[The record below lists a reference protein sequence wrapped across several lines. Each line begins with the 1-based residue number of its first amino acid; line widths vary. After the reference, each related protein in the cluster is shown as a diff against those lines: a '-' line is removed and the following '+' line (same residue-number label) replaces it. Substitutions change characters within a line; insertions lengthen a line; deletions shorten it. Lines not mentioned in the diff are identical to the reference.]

1 MTHSI
6 LDALRERVLL
16 CDGGTGSRVQAMP
29 LDVERDYWGQE
40 NCTEILNLSRPDI
53 VRELARGYFQSGSDI
68 VQTNSF
74 GGSPITLGEFG
85 LSERAREINRLAG
98 EAGAR
103 GGGGVYRWAHA
114 VRDRQRGARHQ
125 AADAGQCRLR
135 HAGSR
140 TRGTMPRPAGWRRGR
155 YI

>member
-16 CDGGTGSRVQAMP
+16 CDGGTGSRVQVMP
-29 LDVERDYWGQE
+29 LDIERDYWGQE

-53 VRELARGYFQSGSDI
+53 VRELARGYFEAGSDI

-85 LSERAREINRLAG
+85 LSERAARNQPARG
-98 EAGAR
+98 RAGAR
-103 GGGGVYRWAHA
+103 GAGRVCRWANK
-114 VRDRQRGARHQ
+114 VRDRQRGAGDQ
-125 AADAGQCRLR
+125 AADFGQYRL
-135 HAGSR
+135 
-140 TRGTMPRPAGWRRGR
+140 
-155 YI
+155 